1 MFNSILLKYNKYK
14 SKFFSNLFFFFFII
28 VFLCSVNFL
37 EEDIFIGIFS
47 NLILGFLVF
56 ILRELKAE
64 SARQNR
70 KRIKKVFRMQ
80 RDFLKRYY
88 FYFYKLLKINF
99 RYIKKI
105 TFNYFLIKCTK
116 LFIKLNLNLKFYFY
130 KVIYIKTYILNFI
143 ILFLFKFFNK
153 LLELSK

>member
-1 MFNSILLKYNKYK
+1 
-14 SKFFSNLFFFFFII
+14 
-28 VFLCSVNFL
+28 
-37 EEDIFIGIFS
+37 
-47 NLILGFLVF
+47 
-56 ILRELKAE
+56 
-64 SARQNR
+64 
-70 KRIKKVFRMQ
+70 MQ